1 MLKLLTELFG
11 KSYVQK
17 MIGTRSNVTK
27 PRKMDWASPY
37 KVYSDEAFEDPK
49 TIQFIE
55 DKIAEYGPYAMSNKN
70 ADEIANFELN
80 AKRLKQAKMKQAGVS
95 ENMIIRSDLMKMT
108 DNDLNALA
116 KEGESLQA
124 KRILTGNDR
133 ERLKYINNLL
143 EEAQK
148 LPETGKGLAE
158 DIKAAGGKPQADV
171 IDIGTGKKLDE
182 EGIMTLKQKAPQT
195 DEKSFANLKEDIA
208 KLNKRNRTEE
218 ESLGDLAAKRYSADE
233 EANRA
238 GVVRSILL
246 NDDRLNLPQGIKD
259 ALLGRTD
266 KAINPL
272 DVFNEVYKRDLNKL
286 DKLDGL
292 IFEGEEA
299 GKNANK
305 VANEFLEK
313 DSFDL
318 VEDDLGTKLK
328 KADDDPDMP
337 EMAKGGLIK
346 ILGF

>member
-95 ENMIIRSDLMKMT
+95 ENMIK
-108 DNDLNALA
+108 AV
-116 KEGESLQA
+116 
-124 KRILTGNDR
+124 
-133 ERLKYINNLL
+133 
-143 EEAQK
+143 EEAK
-148 LPETGKGLAE
+148 KP
-158 DIKAAGGKPQADV
+158 KPQADV

-182 EGIMTLKQKAPQT
+182 EGIMTLKQRAPQT

-218 ESLGDLAAKRYSADE
+218 ESLGDLAAKRYSANE

-266 KAINPL
+266 RAINPL

>member
-95 ENMIIRSDLMKMT
+95 ENMIR
-108 DNDLNALA
+108 AV
-116 KEGESLQA
+116 
-124 KRILTGNDR
+124 
-133 ERLKYINNLL
+133 
-143 EEAQK
+143 EEAK
-148 LPETGKGLAE
+148 KP
-158 DIKAAGGKPQADV
+158 KPQADV

-182 EGIMTLKQKAPQT
+182 EGIMTLKQRAPQT
-195 DEKSFANLKEDIA
+195 NEKSFANLKEDIA

-346 ILGF
+346 ILGV

>member
-95 ENMIIRSDLMKMT
+95 ENMIR
-108 DNDLNALA
+108 AV
-116 KEGESLQA
+116 
-124 KRILTGNDR
+124 
-133 ERLKYINNLL
+133 
-143 EEAQK
+143 EEAK
-148 LPETGKGLAE
+148 KP
-158 DIKAAGGKPQADV
+158 KPQAEI

-182 EGIMTLKQKAPQT
+182 EGIMSLKQRAPQT

-328 KADDDPDMP
+328 KADDDPDVP

>member
-95 ENMIIRSDLMKMT
+95 ENMIK
-108 DNDLNALA
+108 AV
-116 KEGESLQA
+116 
-124 KRILTGNDR
+124 
-133 ERLKYINNLL
+133 
-143 EEAQK
+143 EEAK
-148 LPETGKGLAE
+148 KP
-158 DIKAAGGKPQADV
+158 KPQADV

-182 EGIMTLKQKAPQT
+182 EGIMTLKQRAPQT

-218 ESLGDLAAKRYSADE
+218 ESLGDLAAKRYSANE

-266 KAINPL
+266 RAINPL

-346 ILGF
+346 ILGV

>member
-95 ENMIIRSDLMKMT
+95 ENMIK
-108 DNDLNALA
+108 AV
-116 KEGESLQA
+116 
-124 KRILTGNDR
+124 
-133 ERLKYINNLL
+133 
-143 EEAQK
+143 EEAK
-148 LPETGKGLAE
+148 KP
-158 DIKAAGGKPQADV
+158 KPQADV

-208 KLNKRNRTEE
+208 KLT
-218 ESLGDLAAKRYSADE
+218 LIIYSP
-233 EANRA
+233 
-238 GVVRSILL
+238 S
-246 NDDRLNLPQGIKD
+246 P
-259 ALLGRTD
+259 
-266 KAINPL
+266 P
-272 DVFNEVYKRDLNKL
+272 
-286 DKLDGL
+286 
-292 IFEGEEA
+292 
-299 GKNANK
+299 
-305 VANEFLEK
+305 
-313 DSFDL
+313 
-318 VEDDLGTKLK
+318 
-328 KADDDPDMP
+328 
-337 EMAKGGLIK
+337 
-346 ILGF
+346 

>member
-95 ENMIIRSDLMKMT
+95 ENMIR
-108 DNDLNALA
+108 AV
-116 KEGESLQA
+116 
-124 KRILTGNDR
+124 
-133 ERLKYINNLL
+133 
-143 EEAQK
+143 EEAK
-148 LPETGKGLAE
+148 KP
-158 DIKAAGGKPQADV
+158 KPQADV

-182 EGIMTLKQKAPQT
+182 EGIMTLKQRAPQT

-266 KAINPL
+266 RAINPL

>member
-80 AKRLKQAKMKQAGVS
+80 AQRLKQAKMKQAGVS
-95 ENMIIRSDLMKMT
+95 ENMIK
-108 DNDLNALA
+108 AV
-116 KEGESLQA
+116 
-124 KRILTGNDR
+124 
-133 ERLKYINNLL
+133 
-143 EEAQK
+143 EEAK
-148 LPETGKGLAE
+148 KP
-158 DIKAAGGKPQADV
+158 KPQAEI

-266 KAINPL
+266 RAINPL

-346 ILGF
+346 ILGV

>member
-80 AKRLKQAKMKQAGVS
+80 AQRLKQAKMKQAGVS
-95 ENMIIRSDLMKMT
+95 ENMIK
-108 DNDLNALA
+108 AV
-116 KEGESLQA
+116 
-124 KRILTGNDR
+124 
-133 ERLKYINNLL
+133 
-143 EEAQK
+143 EEAK
-148 LPETGKGLAE
+148 KP
-158 DIKAAGGKPQADV
+158 KPQADV

-233 EANRA
+233 EANRE

-266 KAINPL
+266 RAINPL

-346 ILGF
+346 ILGV

>member
-11 KSYVQK
+11 KNYVQK

-95 ENMIIRSDLMKMT
+95 ENMIK
-108 DNDLNALA
+108 AV
-116 KEGESLQA
+116 
-124 KRILTGNDR
+124 
-133 ERLKYINNLL
+133 
-143 EEAQK
+143 EEAK
-148 LPETGKGLAE
+148 KP
-158 DIKAAGGKPQADV
+158 KPQAEI

-266 KAINPL
+266 RAINPL

>member
-11 KSYVQK
+11 KNYVQK

-95 ENMIIRSDLMKMT
+95 ENMIK
-108 DNDLNALA
+108 AV
-116 KEGESLQA
+116 
-124 KRILTGNDR
+124 
-133 ERLKYINNLL
+133 
-143 EEAQK
+143 EEAK
-148 LPETGKGLAE
+148 KP
-158 DIKAAGGKPQADV
+158 KPQAEI

-246 NDDRLNLPQGIKD
+246 NDDRLNLPQRIKD

-266 KAINPL
+266 RAINPL

-346 ILGF
+346 ILGV

>member
-95 ENMIIRSDLMKMT
+95 ENMIK
-108 DNDLNALA
+108 AV
-116 KEGESLQA
+116 
-124 KRILTGNDR
+124 
-133 ERLKYINNLL
+133 
-143 EEAQK
+143 EEAK
-148 LPETGKGLAE
+148 KP
-158 DIKAAGGKPQADV
+158 KPQAEI

-182 EGIMTLKQKAPQT
+182 EGIMSLKQKAPQT

-266 KAINPL
+266 RTINPL

-346 ILGF
+346 ILGV

>member
-95 ENMIIRSDLMKMT
+95 ENMIK
-108 DNDLNALA
+108 AV
-116 KEGESLQA
+116 
-124 KRILTGNDR
+124 
-133 ERLKYINNLL
+133 
-143 EEAQK
+143 EEAK
-148 LPETGKGLAE
+148 KP
-158 DIKAAGGKPQADV
+158 KPQADV

>member
-95 ENMIIRSDLMKMT
+95 ENMIK
-108 DNDLNALA
+108 AV
-116 KEGESLQA
+116 
-124 KRILTGNDR
+124 
-133 ERLKYINNLL
+133 
-143 EEAQK
+143 EEAK
-148 LPETGKGLAE
+148 KP
-158 DIKAAGGKPQADV
+158 KPQADV

-346 ILGF
+346 ILGV

>member
-80 AKRLKQAKMKQAGVS
+80 AQRLKQAKMKQAGVS
-95 ENMIIRSDLMKMT
+95 ENMIK
-108 DNDLNALA
+108 AV
-116 KEGESLQA
+116 
-124 KRILTGNDR
+124 
-133 ERLKYINNLL
+133 
-143 EEAQK
+143 EEAK
-148 LPETGKGLAE
+148 KP
-158 DIKAAGGKPQADV
+158 KPQAEI

-182 EGIMTLKQKAPQT
+182 EGIMSLKQRAPQT

>member
-95 ENMIIRSDLMKMT
+95 ENMIK
-108 DNDLNALA
+108 AV
-116 KEGESLQA
+116 
-124 KRILTGNDR
+124 
-133 ERLKYINNLL
+133 
-143 EEAQK
+143 EEAK
-148 LPETGKGLAE
+148 KP
-158 DIKAAGGKPQADV
+158 KPQADV

-182 EGIMTLKQKAPQT
+182 EGIMSLKQRAPQT

-266 KAINPL
+266 RAINPL